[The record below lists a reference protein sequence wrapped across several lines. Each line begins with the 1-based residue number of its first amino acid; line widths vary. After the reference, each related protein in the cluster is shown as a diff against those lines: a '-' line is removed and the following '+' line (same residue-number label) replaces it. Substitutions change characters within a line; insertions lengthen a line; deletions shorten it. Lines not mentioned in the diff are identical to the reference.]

1 MIKIIETENTEFTYW
16 DNFNYKINDSILVSN
31 DAKKYIYPNELMKIC
46 RPVFTKYY
54 KKGMFMLDYLFWI
67 DNIDI
72 RDIDLKV
79 KNNTFYDIDF
89 ERSIKTYFL
98 NNLKCLQCGKI
109 YRGALSVDP
118 VLIYP
123 KNFKLGDIKLKM
135 INDENKIIKC
145 HECGNAF
152 TSKVLHISL
161 N

>member
-1 MIKIIETENTEFTYW
+1 M
-16 DNFNYKINDSILVSN
+16 SS
-31 DAKKYIYPNELMKIC
+31 DAKEHISPKELIKVC

-72 RDIDLKV
+72 CEVDFKV
-79 KNNTFYDIDF
+79 KSNKFHDIDF

-123 KNFKLGDIKLKM
+123 NNFQLREKKLKM

-152 TSKVLHISL
+152 TSKVLHIF
-161 N
+161 